1 MNKYQFWSVLLFGAV
16 LTGCNNTQSALDI
29 GNNNVVTSAPTTP
42 VNASTLPAPAGST
55 SVTTASSAN
64 STGNTGNT
72 TTATAA
78 QNATVTA
85 ARPAATAQS
94 LYIAPIIGAPL
105 NVVTPLTQRLNQTAQ
120 ARGITLT
127 GNENSPSSH
136 VMKGYFSAL
145 ADNGQTTVLYVW
157 DVLDPA
163 GNRLHRI
170 QGEQKVQGTTAD
182 SWGAVT
188 PNAMEAIAD
197 QTIQQYQNWKNSS
210 RS

>member
-1 MNKYQFWSVLLFGAV
+1 MNKYQFWSVLFFCAFLSA
-16 LTGCNNTQSALDI
+16 CNNTQSALEI
-29 GNNNVVTSAPTTP
+29 GNNNTVASAPTTP
-42 VNASTLPAPAGST
+42 VSASALPSPA
-55 SVTTASSAN
+55 
-64 STGNTGNT
+64 TGNT
-72 TTATAA
+72 TNTTGGMPTATTPTS
-78 QNATVTA
+78 TVTA
-85 ARPAATAQS
+85 ARPVAAAQS

-120 ARGITLT
+120 ARGLTLT
-127 GNENSPSSH
+127 GNENNPSAH
-136 VMKGYFSAL
+136 VLKGYFSAL
-145 ADNGQTTVLYVW
+145 ADAGQTTVLYVW

-210 RS
+210 KL

>member
-1 MNKYQFWSVLLFGAV
+1 MNKYQFWSVLLLGTFLSA
-16 LTGCNNTQSALDI
+16 CNNTQSALDI

-42 VNASTLPAPAGST
+42 VSAGTLPAAAGIAMTNAST
-55 SVTTASSAN
+55 
-64 STGNTGNT
+64 TG
-72 TTATAA
+72 TATAT
-78 QNATVTA
+78 QNTSVTA

-105 NVVTPLTQRLNQTAQ
+105 NVVTPLTQRLTQTAQ

-170 QGEQKVQGTTAD
+170 QGEQKVQGTTTD

-197 QTIQQYQNWKNSS
+197 QTIQQYLNWKNSS

>member
-1 MNKYQFWSVLLFGAV
+1 MNKYQFWSVLLLGTFLSA
-16 LTGCNNTQSALDI
+16 CNNTQSALDI
-29 GNNNVVTSAPTTP
+29 GNNNVVTSAPATP
-42 VNASTLPAPAGST
+42 VSAGTLPAAAGTAMTNAST
-55 SVTTASSAN
+55 
-64 STGNTGNT
+64 TG
-72 TTATAA
+72 TATDT
-78 QNATVTA
+78 QNTSVTA

-105 NVVTPLTQRLNQTAQ
+105 NVVTPMTQRLTQTAQ

-170 QGEQKVQGTTAD
+170 QGEQKVQGTTTD

-197 QTIQQYQNWKNSS
+197 QTIQQYLNWKNSS